1 MAALKGDISFRYLK
15 QFFLVDIGIVTDSQC
30 RIFSFSFYYYFIF
43 YIFVLAITGSVGGIL
58 VKHHGCRKVAIL
70 GSIIATVGLA
80 TSMFV
85 PSMYFLYL
93 TYGFVTGKMFIS
105 I

>member
-1 MAALKGDISFRYLK
+1 L
-15 QFFLVDIGIVTDSQC
+15 
-30 RIFSFSFYYYFIF
+30 SFSFYYYFIF
-43 YIFVLAITGSVGGIL
+43 YIFVLVITGSVGGIL

-85 PSMYFLYL
+85 PSMYFPLFDLEVKGQGLTKVITVRDTPPYGPAHTNYL
-93 TYGFVTGKMFIS
+93 PMNSFVGFI
-105 I
+105 